1 MGLQCRDGIIHQ
13 IEWKEPNLHHDGDHT
28 ARATVFVFVSEE
40 EASKVGLNVDILFGK
55 HYNDECDVQ
64 LQAVHASMDIQPAPL
79 PFEVVQPDDSC
90 AGSVAE
96 AASPPRRALE
106 PGPPQPDCAFYG
118 PNSGRQAAIFAAT
131 YEAARQSGAV
141 GREVHERIATAT

>member
-1 MGLQCRDGIIHQ
+1 MGLQCRDRIVQ
-13 IEWKEPNLHHDGDHT
+13 IQWKDPNLPHDGDHA

-40 EASKVGLNVDILFGK
+40 KASKVGMNVDVLFGE
-55 HYNDECDVQ
+55 HCNEECDVQ
-64 LQAVHASMDIQPAPL
+64 LQAIRASMDIQPAPL

-96 AASPPRRALE
+96 ATSPPRALE
-106 PGPPQPDCAFYG
+106 SVPPQPDCAFVG
-118 PNSGRQAAIFAAT
+118 PNAGRQAAIYVAT

-141 GREVHERIATAT
+141 GQRIATST